1 MFRFFV
7 VVVFST
13 LWEPQNQDITVVLFL
28 YRDGVCINT
37 FLSVRVPITLTVP
50 TVMYI
55 RIRTYEPCFQ
65 GDDCQPLSVF
75 IATIHFKAQFLKP
88 YNITIAQHMQQ
99 YITD

>member
-1 MFRFFV
+1 MIK
-7 VVVFST
+7 
-13 LWEPQNQDITVVLFL
+13 DTVVLYFCDFL

-50 TVMYI
+50 TVMYSSI
-55 RIRTYEPCFQ
+55 PYLRIRTYEPCFQ

-88 YNITIAQHMQQ
+88 YDITIAQHTQQ
-99 YITD
+99 YITE